1 MSREFD
7 QKTFVKSVSSL
18 PGVYAMLD
26 HEGRYLYVG
35 KASNLRKRLRSYF
48 GATDRP
54 TRLKRMISQVADI
67 QVHITN
73 TESEAL
79 LLENNLIKA
88 HRPHYNI
95 LLRDDKSYPY
105 IRLTLNQDF
114 PGLSLYRGSLKQPGR
129 YFGPFSNA
137 GAARET
143 LSQIQKI
150 IPVRQCQDSY
160 FRNRS
165 RPCLQYQIKRCSAPC
180 VGLVESQSYSS
191 DIQDSIM
198 LLEGKSEKL
207 ARLLQD
213 RMHESA
219 GKLDYESAG
228 RYRDRISALRRVQET
243 QYVSGRA
250 NNTDVFV
257 AVREAHLTCVSVMS
271 IRNGQ
276 NLGSRHFFQ
285 SAVLDETT
293 SQVLKAILPQYYL
306 SNPIP
311 PELIVSP
318 AVSGAS
324 KLADFFSK
332 RAERKIYIKT
342 RVRDFRAQ
350 WLQLA
355 ELNATE
361 RLARHLASRE
371 SYTDRLKDLSQRL
384 GLEGLPMRLE
394 CFDISHSSGEA
405 PVGSCV
411 VFDQEGPVP
420 SQYRRFNIRDVTP
433 GDDYGAI
440 RQALER
446 RYRRV
451 TETEQVVPDILF
463 VDGGK
468 GQHAIAEAVLNEFL
482 LGDVTVVAVAKGAD
496 RNAGRERLYVSGVVR
511 ALTLP
516 RTSTALHLV
525 QQIRDEAHRF
535 AITGHR
541 LRRSR
546 ARLNSVLQDI
556 PGIGATRRQSL
567 LHHFGG
573 LQQVQR
579 APVEDLSKAPG
590 ISVSLAERIYHYF
603 KQN

>member
-1 MSREFD
+1 MTPVFD
-7 QKTFVKSVSSL
+7 KEGFLKNLPSL
-18 PGVYAMLD
+18 PGVYVMLNKN
-26 HEGRYLYVG
+26 GFYLYVG

-48 GATDRP
+48 GPASRSARL
-54 TRLKRMISQVADI
+54 TRLIAQVADI
-67 QVHITN
+67 QLHITN

-88 HRPHYNI
+88 HRPRYNI

-105 IRLTLNQDF
+105 IRLTIDQDF
-114 PGLSLYRGSLKQPGR
+114 PGLSLYRGNLKQPGK
-129 YFGPFSNA
+129 YFGPFSSA

-143 LSQIQKI
+143 LSQLQKI

-160 FRNRS
+160 FSNRS

-180 VGLVESQSYSS
+180 VGMISS
-191 DIQDSIM
+191 DDYANDIQDSIL
-198 LLEGKSEKL
+198 LLEGKNEKL
-207 ARLLQD
+207 SKLLQD
-213 RMHESA
+213 RMKQSA
-219 GKLDYESAG
+219 ETLDYESAG

-243 QYVSGRA
+243 QYISGRV
-250 NNTDVFV
+250 NNSDVFV

-285 SAVLDETT
+285 SAALDETVP
-293 SQVLKAILPQYYL
+293 QVLKAILPQYYL
-306 SNPIP
+306 SHPVP
-311 PELIVSP
+311 PELILFP
-318 AVSGAS
+318 AVSGSS
-324 KLADFFSK
+324 KLAEFFSK
-332 RAERKIYIKT
+332 RAARKVQIKT

-355 ELNATE
+355 KLNATE
-361 RLARHLASRE
+361 SLARHIASKE
-371 SYTDRLKDLSQRL
+371 SYTTRLDDLANRL
-384 GLEGLPMRLE
+384 GFEGRPVRLE

-411 VFDQEGPVP
+411 VFDQEGSVS
-420 SQYRRFNIRDVTP
+420 SQYRRFNIRDVNP

-451 TETEQVVPDILF
+451 RDSLEMAPDILF

-468 GQHAIAEAVLNEFL
+468 GQLAIAEAVLNEFL
-482 LGDVTVVAVAKGAD
+482 LGDVMVVAVAKGI
-496 RNAGRERLYVSGVVR
+496 GRKMGKERLYLSGSSR
-511 ALTLP
+511 PLILSQ
-516 RTSTALHLV
+516 TSGALHLV

-541 LRRSR
+541 QQRSKTR
-546 ARLNSVLQDI
+546 MHSLLEDI
-556 PGIGATRRQSL
+556 PGIGTTRRQSL

-579 APVEDLSKAPG
+579 AAIEDLSKAPG
-590 ISVSLAERIYHYF
+590 ISVNLAERIYHYL

>member
-1 MSREFD
+1 MTPVFD
-7 QKTFVKSVSSL
+7 KEGFLKNLPSL
-18 PGVYAMLD
+18 PGVYVMLNKN
-26 HEGRYLYVG
+26 GFYLYVG

-48 GATDRP
+48 GPASRSARL
-54 TRLKRMISQVADI
+54 TRLIAQVADI
-67 QVHITN
+67 QLHITN

-88 HRPHYNI
+88 HRPRYNI

-105 IRLTLNQDF
+105 IRLTIDQDF
-114 PGLSLYRGSLKQPGR
+114 PGLSLYRGNLKQPGK
-129 YFGPFSNA
+129 YFGPFSSA

-143 LSQIQKI
+143 LSQLQKI

-160 FRNRS
+160 FSNRS

-180 VGLVESQSYSS
+180 VGMISS
-191 DIQDSIM
+191 DDYANDIQDSIL
-198 LLEGKSEKL
+198 LLEGKNEKL
-207 ARLLQD
+207 SKLLQD
-213 RMHESA
+213 RMKQSA
-219 GKLDYESAG
+219 ETLDYESAG

-243 QYVSGRA
+243 QYISGRV
-250 NNTDVFV
+250 NNSDVFV

-285 SAVLDETT
+285 SAALDETVP
-293 SQVLKAILPQYYL
+293 QVLKAILPQYYL
-306 SNPIP
+306 SHPVP
-311 PELIVSP
+311 PELILFP
-318 AVSGAS
+318 AVSGSS
-324 KLADFFSK
+324 KLAEFFSK
-332 RAERKIYIKT
+332 RAARKVQIKT

-355 ELNATE
+355 KLNATE
-361 RLARHLASRE
+361 SLARHIASKE
-371 SYTDRLKDLSQRL
+371 SYTTRLDDLANRL
-384 GLEGLPMRLE
+384 GFEGRPVRLE

-411 VFDQEGPVP
+411 VFDQEGSVS
-420 SQYRRFNIRDVTP
+420 SQYRRFNIRDVNP

-451 TETEQVVPDILF
+451 RDSLEMAPDILF

-468 GQHAIAEAVLNEFL
+468 GQLAIAETVLNEFL
-482 LGDVTVVAVAKGAD
+482 LGDVMVVAVAKGIG
-496 RNAGRERLYVSGVVR
+496 RKMGRERLYMSGSSR
-511 ALTLP
+511 PLILSQ
-516 RTSTALHLV
+516 TSGALHLV

-541 LRRSR
+541 QQRSKTR
-546 ARLNSVLQDI
+546 MHSLLEDI
-556 PGIGATRRQSL
+556 PGIGTTRRQSL

-579 APVEDLSKAPG
+579 AAIEDLSKAPG
-590 ISVSLAERIYHYF
+590 ISVNLAERIYHYL

>member
-1 MSREFD
+1 MTPVFD
-7 QKTFVKSVSSL
+7 KEGFLKNLPSL
-18 PGVYAMLD
+18 PGVYVMLNKN
-26 HEGRYLYVG
+26 GFYLYVG
-35 KASNLRKRLRSYF
+35 KANNLRKRLRSYF
-48 GATDRP
+48 GPASRSARL
-54 TRLKRMISQVADI
+54 TRLIAQVADI
-67 QVHITN
+67 QLHITN

-88 HRPHYNI
+88 HRPRYNI

-105 IRLTLNQDF
+105 IRLTIDQDF
-114 PGLSLYRGSLKQPGR
+114 PGLSLYRGNLKQPGK
-129 YFGPFSNA
+129 YFGPFSSA

-143 LSQIQKI
+143 LSQLQKI

-160 FRNRS
+160 FSNRS

-180 VGLVESQSYSS
+180 VGMISS
-191 DIQDSIM
+191 DDYANDIQDSIL
-198 LLEGKSEKL
+198 LLEGKNEKL
-207 ARLLQD
+207 SKLLQE
-213 RMHESA
+213 RMKQSA
-219 GKLDYESAG
+219 ETLDYESAG

-243 QYVSGRA
+243 QYISGRV
-250 NNTDVFV
+250 NNSDVFV

-285 SAVLDETT
+285 SAALDETVP
-293 SQVLKAILPQYYL
+293 QVLKAILPQYYL
-306 SNPIP
+306 SHPVP
-311 PELIVSP
+311 PELILFP
-318 AVSGAS
+318 AVSGSS

-332 RAERKIYIKT
+332 RAARKVQIKT

-355 ELNATE
+355 KLNATE
-361 RLARHLASRE
+361 SLARHIASKE
-371 SYTDRLKDLSQRL
+371 SYTTRLDDLANRL
-384 GLEGLPMRLE
+384 GFEGRPVRLE

-411 VFDQEGPVP
+411 VFDQEGSVS
-420 SQYRRFNIRDVTP
+420 SQYRRFNIRDVNP

-451 TETEQVVPDILF
+451 RDSLEMAPDILF

-468 GQHAIAEAVLNEFL
+468 GQLAIAETVLNEFL
-482 LGDVTVVAVAKGAD
+482 LGDVMVVAVAKGI
-496 RNAGRERLYVSGVVR
+496 GRKMGKERLYMSGSSR
-511 ALTLP
+511 PLILSQ
-516 RTSTALHLV
+516 TSGALHLV

-541 LRRSR
+541 QQRSKTR
-546 ARLNSVLQDI
+546 MHSLLEDI
-556 PGIGATRRQSL
+556 PGIGTTRRQSL

-579 APVEDLSKAPG
+579 AAIEDLSMAPG
-590 ISVSLAERIYHYF
+590 ISVNLAERIYHYL

>member
-1 MSREFD
+1 VTPVFD
-7 QKTFVKSVSSL
+7 KEGFLKNLPSL
-18 PGVYAMLD
+18 PGVYVMLNKN
-26 HEGRYLYVG
+26 GFYLYVG

-48 GATDRP
+48 GPASRSARL
-54 TRLKRMISQVADI
+54 TRLIAQVADI
-67 QVHITN
+67 QLHITN

-88 HRPHYNI
+88 HRPRYNI

-105 IRLTLNQDF
+105 IRLTIDQDF
-114 PGLSLYRGSLKQPGR
+114 PGLSLYRGNLKQPGK
-129 YFGPFSNA
+129 YFGPFSSA

-143 LSQIQKI
+143 LSQLQKI

-160 FRNRS
+160 FSNRS

-180 VGLVESQSYSS
+180 VGMISS
-191 DIQDSIM
+191 DDYANDIQDSIL
-198 LLEGKSEKL
+198 LLEGKNEKL
-207 ARLLQD
+207 SKLLQD
-213 RMHESA
+213 RMKQSA
-219 GKLDYESAG
+219 ETLDYESAG

-243 QYVSGRA
+243 QYISGRV
-250 NNTDVFV
+250 NNSDVFV

-285 SAVLDETT
+285 SAALDETVP
-293 SQVLKAILPQYYL
+293 QVLKAILPQYYL
-306 SNPIP
+306 SHPVP
-311 PELIVSP
+311 PELILFP
-318 AVSGAS
+318 AVSGSS
-324 KLADFFSK
+324 KLAEFFSK
-332 RAERKIYIKT
+332 RAAGKVQIKT

-355 ELNATE
+355 KLNATE
-361 RLARHLASRE
+361 SLARHIASKE
-371 SYTDRLKDLSQRL
+371 SYTTRLDDLANRL
-384 GLEGLPMRLE
+384 GFEGRPVRLE

-411 VFDQEGPVP
+411 VFDQEGSVS
-420 SQYRRFNIRDVTP
+420 SQYRRFNIRDVNP

-451 TETEQVVPDILF
+451 RDSLEMAPDILF

-468 GQHAIAEAVLNEFL
+468 GQLAIAETVLNEFL
-482 LGDVTVVAVAKGAD
+482 LGDVMVVAVAKGIG
-496 RNAGRERLYVSGVVR
+496 RKMGRERLYMSGSSR
-511 ALTLP
+511 PLILSQ
-516 RTSTALHLV
+516 TSGALHLV

-541 LRRSR
+541 QQRSKTR
-546 ARLNSVLQDI
+546 MHSLLEDI
-556 PGIGATRRQSL
+556 PGIGTTRRQSL

-579 APVEDLSKAPG
+579 AAIEDLSKAPG
-590 ISVSLAERIYHYF
+590 ISVNLAERIYHYL

>member
-1 MSREFD
+1 MTPVFD
-7 QKTFVKSVSSL
+7 KEGFLKNLPSL
-18 PGVYAMLD
+18 PGVYVMLNKN
-26 HEGRYLYVG
+26 GFYLYVG

-48 GATDRP
+48 GPASRSARL
-54 TRLKRMISQVADI
+54 TRLIAQVADI
-67 QVHITN
+67 QLHITN

-88 HRPHYNI
+88 HRPRYNI

-105 IRLTLNQDF
+105 IRLTIDQDF
-114 PGLSLYRGSLKQPGR
+114 PGLSLYRGNLKQPGK
-129 YFGPFSNA
+129 YFGPFSSA

-143 LSQIQKI
+143 LSQLQKI

-160 FRNRS
+160 FSNRS

-180 VGLVESQSYSS
+180 VGMISS
-191 DIQDSIM
+191 DDYANDIQDSIL
-198 LLEGKSEKL
+198 LLEGKNEKL
-207 ARLLQD
+207 SKLLQD
-213 RMHESA
+213 RMKQSA
-219 GKLDYESAG
+219 ETLDYESAG

-243 QYVSGRA
+243 QYISGRV
-250 NNTDVFV
+250 NNSDVFV

-285 SAVLDETT
+285 SAALDETVP
-293 SQVLKAILPQYYL
+293 QVLKAILPQYYL
-306 SNPIP
+306 SHPVP
-311 PELIVSP
+311 PELILFP
-318 AVSGAS
+318 AVSGSS
-324 KLADFFSK
+324 KLAEFFSK
-332 RAERKIYIKT
+332 RAARKVQIKT

-355 ELNATE
+355 KLNATE
-361 RLARHLASRE
+361 SLARHIASKE
-371 SYTDRLKDLSQRL
+371 SYTTRLDDLANRL
-384 GLEGLPMRLE
+384 GFEGRPVRLE

-411 VFDQEGPVP
+411 VFDQEGSVS
-420 SQYRRFNIRDVTP
+420 SQYRRFNIRDVKP

-451 TETEQVVPDILF
+451 RDSLEMAPDILF

-468 GQHAIAEAVLNEFL
+468 GQLAIAETVLNEFL
-482 LGDVTVVAVAKGAD
+482 LGDVMVVAVAKGIG
-496 RNAGRERLYVSGVVR
+496 RKMGRERLYMSGSSR
-511 ALTLP
+511 PLILSQ
-516 RTSTALHLV
+516 TSGALHLV

-541 LRRSR
+541 QQRSKTR
-546 ARLNSVLQDI
+546 MHSLLEDI
-556 PGIGATRRQSL
+556 PGIGTTRRQSL

-579 APVEDLSKAPG
+579 AAIEDLSKAPG
-590 ISVSLAERIYHYF
+590 ISVNLAERIYHYL

>member
-1 MSREFD
+1 MTPVFD
-7 QKTFVKSVSSL
+7 KEGFLKNLPSL
-18 PGVYAMLD
+18 PGVYVMLNKN
-26 HEGRYLYVG
+26 GFYLYVG

-48 GATDRP
+48 GPASRSARL
-54 TRLKRMISQVADI
+54 TRLIAQVADI
-67 QVHITN
+67 QLHITN

-88 HRPHYNI
+88 HRPRYNI

-105 IRLTLNQDF
+105 IRLTIDQDF
-114 PGLSLYRGSLKQPGR
+114 PGLSLYRGNLKQPGK
-129 YFGPFSNA
+129 YFGPFSSA

-143 LSQIQKI
+143 LSQLQKI

-160 FRNRS
+160 FSNRS

-180 VGLVESQSYSS
+180 VGMISS
-191 DIQDSIM
+191 DDYANDIQDSIL
-198 LLEGKSEKL
+198 LLEGKNEKL
-207 ARLLQD
+207 SKLLQD
-213 RMHESA
+213 RMKQSA
-219 GKLDYESAG
+219 ETLDYESAG

-243 QYVSGRA
+243 QYISGRV
-250 NNTDVFV
+250 NNSDVFV

-285 SAVLDETT
+285 SAALDETVP
-293 SQVLKAILPQYYL
+293 QVLKAILPQYYL
-306 SNPIP
+306 SHPVP
-311 PELIVSP
+311 PELILFP
-318 AVSGAS
+318 AVSGSS

-332 RAERKIYIKT
+332 RAARKVQIKT

-355 ELNATE
+355 KLNATE
-361 RLARHLASRE
+361 SLARHIASKE
-371 SYTDRLKDLSQRL
+371 SYTTRLDDLANRL
-384 GLEGLPMRLE
+384 GFEGRPVRLE

-411 VFDQEGPVP
+411 VFDQEGSVS
-420 SQYRRFNIRDVTP
+420 SQYRRFNIRDVKP

-451 TETEQVVPDILF
+451 RDSLEMAPDILF

-468 GQHAIAEAVLNEFL
+468 GQLAIAETVLNEFL
-482 LGDVTVVAVAKGAD
+482 LGDVMVVAVAKGIG
-496 RNAGRERLYVSGVVR
+496 RKMGRERLYMSGSSR
-511 ALTLP
+511 PLILSQ
-516 RTSTALHLV
+516 TSGALHLV

-541 LRRSR
+541 QQRSKTR
-546 ARLNSVLQDI
+546 MHSLLEDI
-556 PGIGATRRQSL
+556 PGIGTTRRQSL

-579 APVEDLSKAPG
+579 AAIEDLSKAPG
-590 ISVSLAERIYHYF
+590 ISVNLAERIYHYL